1 MGIIKNGNNVV
12 ALYKGAT
19 PLIKRYKGSNLIWQL
34 VQDTNN
40 ILEFEFTGSS
50 LKYKVNNV
58 TYTAATSPFKTTVDD
73 MIYCNDMFSGTS
85 LTNIIQF
92 PNTSNV
98 TNMSY
103 MFYYCSGLTSLDLS
117 SWDTSN
123 VTDMSNM
130 FHGCSGLTSLDTSNW
145 DTSNVTDMGSM
156 FGSCSGLTS
165 FEMTDK
171 NAPNLTS
178 TSYMFHNCGNL
189 ERVDLSGW
197 NVPNLECTYNM
208 FYYCDKLK
216 SLNMS
221 GWEFKGTFNSS
232 KYNFDIFSKS
242 LTELILDDVITSGV
256 TDMQNMFSG
265 LSGLTSLNVTSF
277 DTSNVTDMR
286 WMFGHCN
293 GLTEL
298 NVGYFDTSNVTV
310 MYCMFNGCKSLT
322 SLDLGAF
329 NTRQLTDITAMF
341 RDCSSL
347 TELTMSNFD
356 TTNVTATTNAFMGCK
371 ALEEIEWEEFGKGYD
386 FTSISFADCV
396 KLGTN
401 DGREM
406 FRQTFI
412 DRSYDRAS
420 AGLPT
425 CTITL
430 SSNTKSVLSQSEI
443 AQMTKKGFTIA

>member
-58 TYTAATSPFKTTVDD
+58 TYTAATSPYKTTVDD

-98 TNMSY
+98 TNMNK
-103 MFYYCSGLTSLDLS
+103 MFYE
-117 SWDTSN
+117 
-123 VTDMSNM
+123 
-130 FHGCSGLTSLDTSNW
+130 CSGLTSLDTSNW
-145 DTSNVTDMGSM
+145 DTSNVTNMGSM

-208 FYYCDKLK
+208 FYYCNKLK

-277 DTSNVTDMR
+277 DTSNVTSMR

-298 NVGYFDTSNVTV
+298 NVGYFDTSNVTD
-310 MYCMFNGCKSLT
+310 MYSMFNGCKSLT

-371 ALEEIEWEEFGKGYD
+371 ALEEIEWEEFGNGYY

-401 DGREM
+401 NREM